1 MNFIKPFSFSA
12 FGPVAPKQLT
22 VADIIAPIQNA
33 VSQLDTVIDQRAGSI
48 DVAKAQ
54 VVTLEQQI
62 VTDTAEIASAKSVQ
76 EKLKNLLF

>member
-1 MNFIKPFSFSA
+1 MKLNPFSA
-12 FGPVAPKQLT
+12 FGPVATKQLT

-48 DVAKAQ
+48 GVAKAQ
-54 VVTLEQQI
+54 VATLEQQI
-62 VTDTAEIASAKSVQ
+62 VADTAEIASAKSVQ

>member
-1 MNFIKPFSFSA
+1 MKLNPFSA
-12 FGPVAPKQLT
+12 FGPVATKQLT

-48 DVAKAQ
+48 GVAKAQ
-54 VVTLEQQI
+54 VATLEQQI
-62 VTDTAEIASAKSVQ
+62 VTDTAEITSAKSVQ

>member
-12 FGPVAPKQLT
+12 FGPVAAKQLT

-48 DVAKAQ
+48 GVAKAQ
-54 VVTLEQQI
+54 VATLEQQI
-62 VTDTAEIASAKSVQ
+62 VTYTAEIASAKSVQ